1 MTTIDLVQFPE
12 CRRILGV
19 NDNCALKRLLRAH
32 GVKWI
37 AFNSRRLAVRRSD
50 LDLLLTLAEAA

>member
-1 MTTIDLVQFPE
+1 MSTNLVYFPDA
-12 CRRILGV
+12 RALLGIG
-19 NDNCALKRLLRAH
+19 DNATLKKLLRAH

-37 AFNSRRLAVRRSD
+37 AFNSRRLAVRRAD